1 MDRKKTPFPGLLTKV
16 SRRGLFAGAGAAGAG
31 LALSPALSLPVL
43 ADEDRDNA
51 IFGIRVSPNEIP
63 HVTTLPFGPQKV
75 HFYFPGNVEGG
86 PAATDPFGTQTGG
99 RDPSVVY
106 DFHGVIGQ
114 ADLNLHGMGTNLETG
129 ASEPYGF
136 HTDTRF
142 MRGEFVGTDG
152 RSHQGAF
159 AFI

>member
-1 MDRKKTPFPGLLTKV
+1 MNRKKTPFPGLLTEV

-51 IFGIRVSPNEIP
+51 IFSIRHSPNEIP
-63 HVTTLPFGPQKV
+63 HVATLAFGPQKV

-86 PAATDPFGTQTGG
+86 AAATDPFMTEPGG
-99 RDPSVVY
+99 RDPSVIY

-129 ASEPYGF
+129 VSKPYGF

-142 MRGEFVGTDG
+142 MKGEFVGSDG
-152 RSHQGAF
+152 RTHRGTF